1 MLLLVDPI
9 LTNSSNNISQ
19 PGVIVL
25 GLSDHDLIYCTRK
38 TSSPK
43 PHKHN
48 EIFIP
53 SMKKYSAKRYFKIV
67 REIDCFPK
75 HLTHACVNYAYSDS
89 IYRFVVAINC
99 IAPAK
104 TIRVKANLKPWF
116 DKQIISKIG

>member
-1 MLLLVDPI
+1 MLLLVDHI
-9 LTNSSNNISQ
+9 LTNSSNNVSQ

-25 GLSDHDLIYCTRK
+25 RLSDHDLIYCTRK
-38 TSSPK
+38 TSLPK
-43 PHKHN
+43 SYKHN
-48 EIFIP
+48 EIFVP